1 MQIKTLLL
9 ISALSA
15 AVMTGCQPASDS
27 GSEANIAETVDEASS
42 AAVDKAKSSKAPI
55 VLPGAPGKSSRLLN
69 AEEAIEIA
77 ENSYS
82 PDDVAFMQNM
92 IPHHA
97 QAVVM
102 SNLVEERTNNEAII
116 DIATR
121 IKASQADEIKFMQ
134 DWLSERGED
143 LVPPSG
149 DGAHGS
155 HTGGDLSLIHI

>member
-1 MQIKTLLL
+1 MHIKELLL

-15 AVMTGCQPASDS
+15 AVMTGCQPSSDTVT
-27 GSEANIAETVDEASS
+27 EAKTSVADEINQASS
-42 AAVDKAKSSKAPI
+42 AAVNVAKESKAPI

-97 QAVVM
+97 QAV
-102 SNLVEERTNNEAII
+102 
-116 DIATR
+116 
-121 IKASQADEIKFMQ
+121 
-134 DWLSERGED
+134 
-143 LVPPSG
+143 
-149 DGAHGS
+149 
-155 HTGGDLSLIHI
+155 DLSLIHI

>member
-1 MQIKTLLL
+1 MRIKELLL

-15 AVMTGCQPASDS
+15 AVMTGCQPSSDTVT
-27 GSEANIAETVDEASS
+27 EAKTSVADEINQASS
-42 AAVDKAKSSKAPI
+42 AAVNVAKESKAPI

-97 QAVVM
+97 QAVDM
-102 SNLVEERTNNEAII
+102 SCLLYTSPSPR
-116 DIATR
+116 DAT
-121 IKASQADEIKFMQ
+121 
-134 DWLSERGED
+134 LSRM
-143 LVPPSG
+143 PSS
-149 DGAHGS
+149 A
-155 HTGGDLSLIHI
+155 